1 MAIAHGLR
9 FNKSIMD
16 IDLRTY
22 IYIYIYSGG
31 NKIESQGIES
41 FARMLQL
48 NTVLKE
54 LCLSIIANI
63 IRYLYTIVLNMN
75 FHTRPVILIVKALL
89 ENKSLKVLLLGKL
102 NIYIFLHR
110 WGGI

>member
-1 MAIAHGLR
+1 
-9 FNKSIMD
+9 
-16 IDLRTY
+16 
-22 IYIYIYSGG
+22 
-31 NKIESQGIES
+31 
-41 FARMLQL
+41 
-48 NTVLKE
+48 
-54 LCLSIIANI
+54 
-63 IRYLYTIVLNMN
+63 MN